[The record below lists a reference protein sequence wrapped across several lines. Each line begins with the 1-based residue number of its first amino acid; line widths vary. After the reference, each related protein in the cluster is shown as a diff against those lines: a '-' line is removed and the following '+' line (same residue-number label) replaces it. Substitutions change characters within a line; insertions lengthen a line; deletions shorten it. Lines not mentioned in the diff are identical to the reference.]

1 MRIGGP
7 RRAVV
12 LIPVIGRLCSDTA
25 PRGPNCQT
33 RGMPQRFRPEVL
45 VLLTF
50 IAIVVA
56 VLLARLAGVGT
67 PETPGMLGT
76 SRTSGTPGTLS
87 TTQPAA
93 RGIPSAATQA
103 TVEYVH
109 DGDTLFLTDG
119 RKVRMLGINT
129 PEIGDNLE
137 CYGDEATSLLRQL
150 LPEGATV
157 RVLPDVEP
165 LDRYG
170 RALLFIY
177 LDDSTNVNLEML
189 RQGAAEVEMYRPNL
203 LFQAEIEAAE
213 QAALDSGVGM
223 WGVC

>member
-1 MRIGGP
+1 
-7 RRAVV
+7 
-12 LIPVIGRLCSDTA
+12 
-25 PRGPNCQT
+25 
-33 RGMPQRFRPEVL
+33 MPQRFRPGVL
-45 VLLTF
+45 VLLTL
-50 IAIVVA
+50 IAIVIA

-67 PETPGMLGT
+67 PET
-76 SRTSGTPGTLS
+76 SGTPGTSGTSGTLG
-87 TTQPAA
+87 TTPATRPEA
-93 RGIPSAATQA
+93 SVVPSAATEA

-150 LPEGATV
+150 LPKGTNV

-165 LDRYG
+165 LDKYG
-170 RALLFIY
+170 RSLLFIY

-213 QAALDSGVGM
+213 QAAIDSGVGM